1 MYFYV
6 KSFYSTCHIT
16 SKKDYPLSYYLI
28 EVYSRD
34 FISVLI
40 YAVTNI
46 LIILFTQKYDSWT
59 LCGDEAYN
67 KTEAAMTAKNRGY
80 SRFLSNPKEEAVPLS
95 YGRDVNDK
103 LERNKDFRTPVDR
116 ISPEFRQII
125 RRTEEENGGRM
136 NMGMDMNRNMH
147 MNDSM
152 VEFTLPNLSGI
163 SACYGLRARSNM
175 AQCLFTR

>member
-1 MYFYV
+1 M
-6 KSFYSTCHIT
+6 
-16 SKKDYPLSYYLI
+16 
-28 EVYSRD
+28 
-34 FISVLI
+34 
-40 YAVTNI
+40 
-46 LIILFTQKYDSWT
+46 IILFTQKYDSWT

-152 VEFTLPNLSGI
+152 VEFTLPNLSEYPLAMVYAPDQI
-163 SACYGLRARSNM
+163 WRNVYSPDEGLSRGT
-175 AQCLFTR
+175 LFAELDKPFYPPRVCGGGR